1 MSQTLVFGGCRLDL
15 GNESLWRDDERIPLR
30 PKTFA
35 VLRYLV
41 TNSRRLVTKEEL
53 LDSVWHNVVV
63 DEELLRG
70 YVRELRHLLGDDVTA
85 PKFINRGTTRVPVH
99 HRGARR
105 RDAPTAP
112 MLVVECR

>member
-53 LDSVWHNVVV
+53 LDSVWPQCR
-63 DEELLRG
+63 RG
-70 YVRELRHLLGDDVTA
+70 
-85 PKFINRGTTRVPVH
+85 
-99 HRGARR
+99 RGATEGLR
-105 RDAPTAP
+105 A
-112 MLVVECR
+112 